1 MNNVQVRSN
10 RNYNFYTSNGWA
22 GKNYD
27 RNLKGKDIA
36 AKVRAFVKNEFP
48 DFKFSIRSKFGMQA
62 DTIYITVLSGPIPAL
77 CEGNTRSY
85 ESCISGFG
93 DAYKGRI
100 TDEMLAVLD
109 KVHSFV
115 SSFRYSDCDG
125 MIDYFDTNFYCW
137 MYIGDYDRPYQIT
150 EKKERNN
157 NQANNPNQSEE
168 VKPVESVSGFEIV
181 EYSEKSIAVFGDTKS
196 IKDELKALGGKFN
209 PALKY
214 DGEKRTGWIFP
225 KKQADKVRA
234 LLAPASC
241 VCSETSPVLADQ
253 EEKKESEIMDQKSIN
268 QEILDQLYVIG
279 QEIFEKYVQI
289 DKEGS
294 YTALHL
300 HNEKNAMGEPIRV
313 SFSENPEYT
322 VQVGPFRCKFPA
334 NFVFKLINRF
344 EKLNNMGNK
353 KMKVFTYGEN
363 PAEIVSAPCVYLDLA
378 KEFKTGKKK
387 IKKITDSLA
396 LLRMAG
402 GRFRVM
408 YHISG
413 TWYQI
418 YDCINGGSD
427 FAERLAIKYADNLA
441 SNPDYYKELIFAYEC
456 CGGAYDQIIVA
467 MRAAY
472 VDSETSQTLEQ
483 EEEEVKP
490 VVEHYFVK
498 KKTDLEQLIE
508 SGDLDSINEMIK
520 QKEEALNNAIEN
532 VNYYK
537 EINNIEFMENEE
549 VRAGRLQRDLELLK
563 TAIKETSNTKNMDSP
578 AYGDSETSQ
587 IRTNDSGLV
596 RGQKIYAI
604 GANNTKQI
612 YAVLDPENRTC
623 VEVGDP
629 NNINEWVLE
638 RYFRPL
644 QRFRPNIQPASN
656 RNGIGFY
663 YAENEPI
670 YSEMD
675 LKRFCERADKIEAMK
690 KNLEEEKRIQSE
702 KNKADLLDKY
712 PYLKRPEYPC
722 DYKSI
727 MYNLRSVLK
736 HEFPDTSFSVRRD
749 SRDNAIIRWEDG
761 PDEKDVLRV
770 ASLFEGK
777 TFHAETDYEDF
788 VYTDF
793 ISLFGSLGY
802 IFTER
807 TETEII
813 EPETEII
820 QQETETIQPET
831 ETIRQ
836 ETEIKGNRFYTDI
849 REDYAPFHYVVV
861 DRLDGSVWFFTDSE
875 DEAKDWA
882 ADYNQEYS
890 DGGKQKKQPDVEHE
904 VIRTDLAKCAG

>member
-1 MNNVQVRSN
+1 
-10 RNYNFYTSNGWA
+10 
-22 GKNYD
+22 
-27 RNLKGKDIA
+27 
-36 AKVRAFVKNEFP
+36 
-48 DFKFSIRSKFGMQA
+48 
-62 DTIYITVLSGPIPAL
+62 
-77 CEGNTRSY
+77 
-85 ESCISGFG
+85 
-93 DAYKGRI
+93 
-100 TDEMLAVLD
+100 
-109 KVHSFV
+109 
-115 SSFRYSDCDG
+115 
-125 MIDYFDTNFYCW
+125 
-137 MYIGDYDRPYQIT
+137 
-150 EKKERNN
+150 
-157 NQANNPNQSEE
+157 
-168 VKPVESVSGFEIV
+168 
-181 EYSEKSIAVFGDTKS
+181 
-196 IKDELKALGGKFN
+196 
-209 PALKY
+209 
-214 DGEKRTGWIFP
+214 
-225 KKQADKVRA
+225 
-234 LLAPASC
+234 
-241 VCSETSPVLADQ
+241 
-253 EEKKESEIMDQKSIN
+253 
-268 QEILDQLYVIG
+268 
-279 QEIFEKYVQI
+279 
-289 DKEGS
+289 
-294 YTALHL
+294 
-300 HNEKNAMGEPIRV
+300 
-313 SFSENPEYT
+313 
-322 VQVGPFRCKFPA
+322 
-334 NFVFKLINRF
+334 
-344 EKLNNMGNK
+344 MGNK

-363 PAEIVSAPCVYLDLA
+363 PAEIVSAPCVYIDKDDNLSKA
-378 KEFKTGKKK
+378 KKRVRKLSDKV
-387 IKKITDSLA
+387 SL
-396 LLRMAG
+396 LKLSKNSY
-402 GRFRVM
+402 RVM
-408 YHISG
+408 FLVFG
-413 TWYQI
+413 AWYQI
-418 YDCINGGSD
+418 TDNYDEN
-427 FAERLAIKYADNLA
+427 RIKWILDSL
-441 SNPDYYKELIFAYEC
+441 SKNPDFVKETVSRYDFSQDTPFSCLVREMNQAFRSESDQAVESKDNVSHSQAY
-456 CGGAYDQIIVA
+456 GH
-467 MRAAY
+467 
-472 VDSETSQTLEQ
+472 SETSQNLNTK
-483 EEEEVKP
+483 EEVKP

-549 VRAGRLQRDLELLK
+549 VRAGRLKGDLELLK

-587 IRTNDSGLV
+587 IQTNDSGLV

-612 YAVLDPENRTC
+612 YAVLDPGNRTC

-712 PYLKRPEYPC
+712 PYLKRPEYLC

-807 TETEII
+807 TETETIEPETEII
-813 EPETEII
+813 QQETETIQPETEII

-849 REDYAPFHYVVV
+849 REDYAPFPYVVV

-875 DEAKDWA
+875 DEAKEWA

-890 DGGKQKKQPDVEHE
+890 DGGKRKKQPDVEHE

>member
-1 MNNVQVRSN
+1 METRTELRKEMQRLAKRFLNIADKLNEKVSN
-10 RNYNFYTSNGWA
+10 YLYGSDSYVDYKAYTE
-22 GKNYD
+22 
-27 RNLKGKDIA
+27 
-36 AKVRAFVKNEFP
+36 VKNAEA
-48 DFKFSIRSKFGMQA
+48 DFLA
-62 DTIYITVLSGPIPAL
+62 IYNQIYEEGIKPAL
-77 CEGNTRSY
+77 NYEIAESVLDGYEEENNTP
-85 ESCISGFG
+85 EDNTC
-93 DAYKGRI
+93 
-100 TDEMLAVLD
+100 TDKNDSSDIDYTDPKAINQAVL
-109 KVHSFV
+109 
-115 SSFRYSDCDG
+115 
-125 MIDYFDTNFYCW
+125 
-137 MYIGDYDRPYQIT
+137 
-150 EKKERNN
+150 EK
-157 NQANNPNQSEE
+157 
-168 VKPVESVSGFEIV
+168 
-181 EYSEKSIAVFGDTKS
+181 
-196 IKDELKALGGKFN
+196 
-209 PALKY
+209 
-214 DGEKRTGWIFP
+214 
-225 KKQADKVRA
+225 
-234 LLAPASC
+234 
-241 VCSETSPVLADQ
+241 
-253 EEKKESEIMDQKSIN
+253 
-268 QEILDQLYVIG
+268 LYVIG
-279 QEIFEKYVQI
+279 QEVFDKYVHVN
-289 DKEGS
+289 KEGS

-363 PAEIVSAPCVYLDLA
+363 PAEIVSAPCVYLDKNGNYNKA
-378 KEFKTGKKK
+378 KKRVRKLSDKVSVLK
-387 IKKITDSLA
+387 LSKDSY
-396 LLRMAG
+396 
-402 GRFRVM
+402 RVM
-408 YHISG
+408 FLVFG
-413 TWYQI
+413 VWYQI
-418 YDCINGGSD
+418 IDEYDEN
-427 FAERLAIKYADNLA
+427 RIKWLLE
-441 SNPDYYKELIFAYEC
+441 SLSENPD
-456 CGGAYDQIIVA
+456 
-467 MRAAY
+467 
-472 VDSETSQTLEQ
+472 
-483 EEEEVKP
+483 
-490 VVEHYFVK
+490 FVK
-498 KKTDLEQLIE
+498 EAVARYELYQEVPYSAVAREMNQAFRSEPDQAVE
-508 SGDLDSINEMIK
+508 SKD
-520 QKEEALNNAIEN
+520 N
-532 VNYYK
+532 V
-537 EINNIEFMENEE
+537 
-549 VRAGRLQRDLELLK
+549 
-563 TAIKETSNTKNMDSP
+563 SHSP

-587 IRTNDSGLV
+587 IQTNDSGLV

-612 YAVLDPENRTC
+612 YAVLDPGNRTC

-807 TETEII
+807 TETETI

-849 REDYAPFHYVVV
+849 REDYAPFPYVVV

-875 DEAKDWA
+875 DEAKEWA

-890 DGGKQKKQPDVEHE
+890 KGGKRKTQPDVEHE

>member
-1 MNNVQVRSN
+1 METRTELRKEMQRLAKRFLNIADKLNEKVSN
-10 RNYNFYTSNGWA
+10 YLDGSGSYEDYKAYTE
-22 GKNYD
+22 
-27 RNLKGKDIA
+27 
-36 AKVRAFVKNEFP
+36 VKNAEA
-48 DFKFSIRSKFGMQA
+48 DFLA
-62 DTIYITVLSGPIPAL
+62 IYNQIYEEGIKPAL
-77 CEGNTRSY
+77 NYEIAESILDGYEEENNTL
-85 ESCISGFG
+85 EDNTC
-93 DAYKGRI
+93 
-100 TDEMLAVLD
+100 TDKNDSSDIDYTDPKAINQAVL
-109 KVHSFV
+109 
-115 SSFRYSDCDG
+115 
-125 MIDYFDTNFYCW
+125 
-137 MYIGDYDRPYQIT
+137 
-150 EKKERNN
+150 EK
-157 NQANNPNQSEE
+157 
-168 VKPVESVSGFEIV
+168 
-181 EYSEKSIAVFGDTKS
+181 
-196 IKDELKALGGKFN
+196 
-209 PALKY
+209 
-214 DGEKRTGWIFP
+214 
-225 KKQADKVRA
+225 
-234 LLAPASC
+234 
-241 VCSETSPVLADQ
+241 
-253 EEKKESEIMDQKSIN
+253 
-268 QEILDQLYVIG
+268 LYVIG
-279 QEIFEKYVQI
+279 QEIFDKYVQVN
-289 DKEGS
+289 KEGS

-300 HNEKNAMGEPIRV
+300 HNEKNAMGEPILV

-334 NFVFKLINRF
+334 KFVFKLINRF

-363 PAEIVSAPCVYLDLA
+363 PAEIVSAPCVYL
-378 KEFKTGKKK
+378 GKKGNYNK
-387 IKKITDSLA
+387 AKKRVRKLSDKVSVLKLSKDSY
-396 LLRMAG
+396 
-402 GRFRVM
+402 RVM
-408 YHISG
+408 YLVFG
-413 TWYQI
+413 VWYQI
-418 YDCINGGSD
+418 IDEYDEN
-427 FAERLAIKYADNLA
+427 RIKWLLE
-441 SNPDYYKELIFAYEC
+441 SLSENPDFVKEAVARYELYQEVPYSAVAREMNQAFRSESDQAVESKDNVSHYPAY
-456 CGGAYDQIIVA
+456 
-467 MRAAY
+467 R
-472 VDSETSQTLEQ
+472 DSETSQNLNTK
-483 EEEEVKP
+483 EEEVQP
-490 VVEHYFVK
+490 DVEHYFVK

-537 EINNIEFMENEE
+537 EIGNIEFMENEE
-549 VRAGRLQRDLELLK
+549 VRAGRLRRDLELLK
-563 TAIKETSNTKNMDSP
+563 TAIKETSNRKNMDSP

-587 IRTNDSGLV
+587 IQTNDSGLV

-656 RNGIGFY
+656 RNGIGLY
-663 YAENEPI
+663 YAENEPV
-670 YSEMD
+670 YNEMD

-807 TETEII
+807 TETETIQF
-813 EPETEII
+813 ETEII
-820 QQETETIQPET
+820 QQET

-849 REDYAPFHYVVV
+849 REDYAPFPYVVI

-875 DEAKDWA
+875 DEAKEWA

-890 DGGKQKKQPDVEHE
+890 DGGKRKKHPDVEHE
-904 VIRTDLAKCAG
+904 VTRTGLAKCAG

>member
-1 MNNVQVRSN
+1 METRTELRKEMQRLAKRFLNIADTLNEKVSN
-10 RNYNFYTSNGWA
+10 YLDGSDSYEDYKAYTE
-22 GKNYD
+22 
-27 RNLKGKDIA
+27 
-36 AKVRAFVKNEFP
+36 VKNAEA
-48 DFKFSIRSKFGMQA
+48 DFLSAYNQ
-62 DTIYITVLSGPIPAL
+62 IYEEGVKPAL
-77 CEGNTRSY
+77 NYEIAESVLDGYEEENNTPEGDTGTNENDSSDIDY
-85 ESCISGFG
+85 
-93 DAYKGRI
+93 
-100 TDEMLAVLD
+100 TDPKAINQAVL
-109 KVHSFV
+109 
-115 SSFRYSDCDG
+115 
-125 MIDYFDTNFYCW
+125 
-137 MYIGDYDRPYQIT
+137 
-150 EKKERNN
+150 EK
-157 NQANNPNQSEE
+157 
-168 VKPVESVSGFEIV
+168 
-181 EYSEKSIAVFGDTKS
+181 
-196 IKDELKALGGKFN
+196 
-209 PALKY
+209 
-214 DGEKRTGWIFP
+214 
-225 KKQADKVRA
+225 
-234 LLAPASC
+234 
-241 VCSETSPVLADQ
+241 
-253 EEKKESEIMDQKSIN
+253 
-268 QEILDQLYVIG
+268 LYVIG
-279 QEIFEKYVQI
+279 QEIFDKYVQVN
-289 DKEGS
+289 KEGS

-334 NFVFKLINRF
+334 KFVFKLINRF

-363 PAEIVSAPCVYLDLA
+363 PAEIVSAPCVYLDKNGNYNKA
-378 KEFKTGKKK
+378 KKRVRKLSDKVSVLK
-387 IKKITDSLA
+387 LSKDSY
-396 LLRMAG
+396 
-402 GRFRVM
+402 RVM
-408 YHISG
+408 FLVFG
-413 TWYQI
+413 VWYQI
-418 YDCINGGSD
+418 IDEYDEN
-427 FAERLAIKYADNLA
+427 RIKWLLE
-441 SNPDYYKELIFAYEC
+441 SLSENPD
-456 CGGAYDQIIVA
+456 
-467 MRAAY
+467 
-472 VDSETSQTLEQ
+472 
-483 EEEEVKP
+483 
-490 VVEHYFVK
+490 FVK
-498 KKTDLEQLIE
+498 EAVARYELYQEVPYSAVAREMNQAFRSE
-508 SGDLDSINEMIK
+508 SDQAVESKD
-520 QKEEALNNAIEN
+520 N
-532 VNYYK
+532 VSHY
-537 EINNIEFMENEE
+537 
-549 VRAGRLQRDLELLK
+549 
-563 TAIKETSNTKNMDSP
+563 P
-578 AYGDSETSQ
+578 AYGHSETSQ
-587 IRTNDSGLV
+587 IQTNDSGLV

-656 RNGIGFY
+656 RNGIGLY
-663 YAENEPI
+663 YAENEPV
-670 YSEMD
+670 YNEMD

-807 TETEII
+807 TETETIQF
-813 EPETEII
+813 ETEII
-820 QQETETIQPET
+820 QQET

-849 REDYAPFHYVVV
+849 REDYAPFPYVVI

-875 DEAKDWA
+875 DEAKEWA

-890 DGGKQKKQPDVEHE
+890 GGGKRREQPDVEHE
-904 VIRTDLAKCAG
+904 VVRTDLAKCAG

>member
-1 MNNVQVRSN
+1 METMNTVQSRSN
-10 RNYNFYTSNGWA
+10 SNYNFYTPNGWA

-27 RNLKGKDIA
+27 HNLKGKDIA

-85 ESCISGFG
+85 ESSISGFG
-93 DAYKGRI
+93 DAFKGRI
-100 TDEMLAVLD
+100 TDNMLAVLD
-109 KVHSFV
+109 KVYSFV

-125 MIDYFDTNFYCW
+125 MIDYFDTNFYCR
-137 MYIGDYDRPYQIT
+137 MYVGDYDRPYQIT
-150 EKKERNN
+150 EKKERKQNN
-157 NQANNPNQSEE
+157 APANSPSKSEE
-168 VKPVESVSGFEIV
+168 VKPVETVSGFEIV

-196 IKDELKALGGKFN
+196 IKEELKALGGKFN
-209 PALKY
+209 PVLKNN
-214 DGEKRTGWIFP
+214 GEKRAGWIFP

-234 LLAPASC
+234 LLAPAAC
-241 VCSETSPVLADQ
+241 VCSETSQ
-253 EEKKESEIMDQKSIN
+253 N
-268 QEILDQLYVIG
+268 
-279 QEIFEKYVQI
+279 
-289 DKEGS
+289 
-294 YTALHL
+294 
-300 HNEKNAMGEPIRV
+300 
-313 SFSENPEYT
+313 
-322 VQVGPFRCKFPA
+322 
-334 NFVFKLINRF
+334 
-344 EKLNNMGNK
+344 LNTK
-353 KMKVFTYGEN
+353 
-363 PAEIVSAPCVYLDLA
+363 
-378 KEFKTGKKK
+378 
-387 IKKITDSLA
+387 
-396 LLRMAG
+396 
-402 GRFRVM
+402 
-408 YHISG
+408 
-413 TWYQI
+413 
-418 YDCINGGSD
+418 
-427 FAERLAIKYADNLA
+427 
-441 SNPDYYKELIFAYEC
+441 
-456 CGGAYDQIIVA
+456 
-467 MRAAY
+467 
-472 VDSETSQTLEQ
+472 
-483 EEEEVKP
+483 EEEVKP

-549 VRAGRLQRDLELLK
+549 VRAGRLRRDLELLK
-563 TAIKETSNTKNMDSP
+563 TAIKEASNTKNMDSP

-587 IRTNDSGLV
+587 LRTSDSGMV
-596 RGQKIYAI
+596 RGQKLYAV
-604 GANNTKQI
+604 GGYGSKQV
-612 YAVLDPENRTC
+612 YAVLDPVTRTC
-623 VEVGDP
+623 VEVGNPDD
-629 NNINEWVLE
+629 IKDWEIE

-712 PYLKRPEYPC
+712 PYLKRPEYPF

-788 VYTDF
+788 IYTDF

-813 EPETEII
+813 QLKTEII
-820 QQETETIQPET
+820 QPETETIQPET

-836 ETEIKGNRFYTDI
+836 ETEIKENRFYTDI
-849 REDYAPFHYVVV
+849 REDYAPFPYVVV

-875 DEAKDWA
+875 DEAKEWA

-890 DGGKQKKQPDVEHE
+890 DGGKRKKQPDVEHE

>member
-1 MNNVQVRSN
+1 METRTELRKEMQRLAKRFLNIADKLNEKVSN
-10 RNYNFYTSNGWA
+10 YLDGSDSYVDYKAYTE
-22 GKNYD
+22 
-27 RNLKGKDIA
+27 
-36 AKVRAFVKNEFP
+36 VKNAEA
-48 DFKFSIRSKFGMQA
+48 DFLA
-62 DTIYITVLSGPIPAL
+62 IYNQIYEEGIKPAL
-77 CEGNTRSY
+77 NYEIAESVLDGYEEENNTP
-85 ESCISGFG
+85 EDNTC
-93 DAYKGRI
+93 
-100 TDEMLAVLD
+100 TDKNDSSDIDYTDPKAINQAVL
-109 KVHSFV
+109 
-115 SSFRYSDCDG
+115 
-125 MIDYFDTNFYCW
+125 
-137 MYIGDYDRPYQIT
+137 
-150 EKKERNN
+150 EK
-157 NQANNPNQSEE
+157 
-168 VKPVESVSGFEIV
+168 
-181 EYSEKSIAVFGDTKS
+181 
-196 IKDELKALGGKFN
+196 
-209 PALKY
+209 
-214 DGEKRTGWIFP
+214 
-225 KKQADKVRA
+225 
-234 LLAPASC
+234 
-241 VCSETSPVLADQ
+241 
-253 EEKKESEIMDQKSIN
+253 
-268 QEILDQLYVIG
+268 LYVIG
-279 QEIFEKYVQI
+279 QEVFDKYVHVN
-289 DKEGS
+289 KEGS
-294 YTALHL
+294 CTALHL

-363 PAEIVSAPCVYLDLA
+363 PAEIVSAPCVYLDKNGNYNKA
-378 KEFKTGKKK
+378 KKRVRKLSDKVSVLK
-387 IKKITDSLA
+387 LSKDSY
-396 LLRMAG
+396 
-402 GRFRVM
+402 RVM
-408 YHISG
+408 FLVFG
-413 TWYQI
+413 AWYQI
-418 YDCINGGSD
+418 IDEYDEN
-427 FAERLAIKYADNLA
+427 RIKWLLE
-441 SNPDYYKELIFAYEC
+441 SLSENPD
-456 CGGAYDQIIVA
+456 
-467 MRAAY
+467 
-472 VDSETSQTLEQ
+472 
-483 EEEEVKP
+483 
-490 VVEHYFVK
+490 FVK
-498 KKTDLEQLIE
+498 EAVARYELYQEVPYSAVAREMNQAFRSEPDQAVE
-508 SGDLDSINEMIK
+508 SKD
-520 QKEEALNNAIEN
+520 N
-532 VNYYK
+532 V
-537 EINNIEFMENEE
+537 
-549 VRAGRLQRDLELLK
+549 
-563 TAIKETSNTKNMDSP
+563 SHSP

-587 IRTNDSGLV
+587 IQTNDSGLV

-770 ASLFEGK
+770 TSLFEGK

-807 TETEII
+807 TETETI

-820 QQETETIQPET
+820 QQET

-849 REDYAPFHYVVV
+849 REDYAPFPYVVV

-890 DGGKQKKQPDVEHE
+890 EGGKRREQPDVEHE

>member
-1 MNNVQVRSN
+1 METYNTIVTSVREVEVNNDLD
-10 RNYNFYTSNGWA
+10 YTDPKAIN
-22 GKNYD
+22 
-27 RNLKGKDIA
+27 
-36 AKVRAFVKNEFP
+36 
-48 DFKFSIRSKFGMQA
+48 Q
-62 DTIYITVLSGPIPAL
+62 
-77 CEGNTRSY
+77 
-85 ESCISGFG
+85 
-93 DAYKGRI
+93 
-100 TDEMLAVLD
+100 AVL
-109 KVHSFV
+109 
-115 SSFRYSDCDG
+115 
-125 MIDYFDTNFYCW
+125 
-137 MYIGDYDRPYQIT
+137 
-150 EKKERNN
+150 EK
-157 NQANNPNQSEE
+157 
-168 VKPVESVSGFEIV
+168 
-181 EYSEKSIAVFGDTKS
+181 
-196 IKDELKALGGKFN
+196 
-209 PALKY
+209 
-214 DGEKRTGWIFP
+214 
-225 KKQADKVRA
+225 
-234 LLAPASC
+234 
-241 VCSETSPVLADQ
+241 
-253 EEKKESEIMDQKSIN
+253 
-268 QEILDQLYVIG
+268 LYVIG
-279 QEIFEKYVQI
+279 QEVFDKYVHVN
-289 DKEGS
+289 KEGS

-322 VQVGPFRCKFPA
+322 VQVGPFQCKFPA
-334 NFVFKLINRF
+334 KFVFKLINRF

-363 PAEIVSAPCVYLDLA
+363 PAEIVSAPCVYL
-378 KEFKTGKKK
+378 GKKGNYNK
-387 IKKITDSLA
+387 AKKRVRKLSDKVSVLKLSKDSY
-396 LLRMAG
+396 
-402 GRFRVM
+402 RVM
-408 YHISG
+408 YLVFG
-413 TWYQI
+413 VWYQI
-418 YDCINGGSD
+418 IDEYDEN
-427 FAERLAIKYADNLA
+427 RIKWLLE
-441 SNPDYYKELIFAYEC
+441 SLSENPD
-456 CGGAYDQIIVA
+456 
-467 MRAAY
+467 
-472 VDSETSQTLEQ
+472 
-483 EEEEVKP
+483 
-490 VVEHYFVK
+490 FVK
-498 KKTDLEQLIE
+498 EAVARYELYQEVPYSAVAREMNQAFRSEPDQAVE
-508 SGDLDSINEMIK
+508 SKD
-520 QKEEALNNAIEN
+520 N
-532 VNYYK
+532 V
-537 EINNIEFMENEE
+537 
-549 VRAGRLQRDLELLK
+549 
-563 TAIKETSNTKNMDSP
+563 SHSP

-587 IRTNDSGLV
+587 IQTNDSGLV

-612 YAVLDPENRTC
+612 YAVLDPGNRTC

-690 KNLEEEKRIQSE
+690 KNLEEEKRIRSE

-807 TETEII
+807 TETETIQF
-813 EPETEII
+813 ETEII
-820 QQETETIQPET
+820 QQET

-849 REDYAPFHYVVV
+849 REDYAPFPYVVI

-875 DEAKDWA
+875 DEAKEWA

-890 DGGKQKKQPDVEHE
+890 DGGKRKKHPDVEHE
-904 VIRTDLAKCAG
+904 VTRTGLAKCAG